1 MESFD
6 VELRW
11 PELFEHLSEREHHA
25 VRQSLAAAWHEGFEP
40 TRDHVKNLTE
50 YARGVITRDEYRQR
64 SIEIA
69 RHMAGVSSAA
79 R

>member
-50 YARGVITRDEYRQR
+50 YAR
-64 SIEIA
+64 
-69 RHMAGVSSAA
+69 
-79 R
+79 